1 MKRRSEANAS
11 WERDVNKIVG
21 LGSKSIHKSYF
32 PELKGKIASLDRQ
45 NMFYQSVLN
54 SIPDCVV
61 ITDPSNIIVQVNPTM
76 VEKFGYAAA
85 DLTGKHISTLYA
97 DQLHGLSENAIWSDM
112 ARYFKC
118 KDGSLLIG
126 ETHENKIHDNLG
138 TLIGHVEV
146 IRDITERV
154 KEHNRQKKLEEQL
167 LKSQKMEA
175 IGSLAGGIAHDFNN
189 ILSGIIGYAE
199 LIKIFNI
206 TDPDDIHHNIEQI
219 LQASYRARDLVKQIL
234 TFSRQDDQSF
244 SFTSLRKVA
253 HEALELIRASIP
265 DDIVIKEQ
273 FEASADTVRVDST
286 QMHQVITNLCTNGI
300 HAMVK
305 SGGTLTVRVSQ
316 VESVNLQFS
325 ASNEPLPDKM
335 LSVEVSDTGSG
346 IPPEIIDHIFEP
358 YFTTKLAG
366 EGTGFGLSLVHG
378 IIKSHGG
385 YIEVDSQLGEG
396 TCFRMFLP
404 QRTEQ
409 VEEQG
414 DTFQTSLPGGHG
426 QIILVD
432 DETQQLG
439 CGRDFLEKL
448 GFTVTTI
455 QSGIEAMRIFKAS
468 PKTYDV
474 LITDHTMPSMT
485 GLELAMQVREIRT
498 DIPIILCTGNSH
510 ALTGKQISAAGITR
524 MMNKPYNLNE
534 LAQALQ
540 QVLA

>member
-1 MKRRSEANAS
+1 
-11 WERDVNKIVG
+11 
-21 LGSKSIHKSYF
+21 
-32 PELKGKIASLDRQ
+32 
-45 NMFYQSVLN
+45 
-54 SIPDCVV
+54 
-61 ITDPSNIIVQVNPTM
+61 M

-97 DQLHGLSENAIWSDM
+97 GQAHGLSESAIWSDM

-146 IRDITERV
+146 IRDITQRV

-199 LIKIFNI
+199 LIEIFNI
-206 TDPDDIHHNIEQI
+206 TDPDDIHHNIKQI

-234 TFSRQDDQSF
+234 TFSRQEDQSF

-300 HAMVK
+300 HAMME
-305 SGGTLTVRVSQ
+305 SGGTLTVKISE

-325 ASNEPLPDKM
+325 AGNDPLPDKM
-335 LSVEVSDTGSG
+335 LSVEVLDTGSG

-358 YFTTKLAG
+358 YFTTKLVG

-385 YIEVDSQLGEG
+385 YIEVDSQPGEE

-414 DTFQTSLPGGHG
+414 DTFQTSLPDGHG
-426 QIILVD
+426 HGHIILVD
-432 DETQQLG
+432 DEIQQLG

-455 QSGIEAMRIFKAS
+455 QSGIEAMRIFKTS
-468 PKTYDV
+468 PKTYDI

-485 GLELAMQVREIRT
+485 GLELAMQVREVRT

-510 ALTGKQISAAGITR
+510 ALTSKQISGAGITK

-534 LAQALQ
+534 LAQVLQ